1 MQACL
6 LRGERPRLT
15 RWWLE
20 VSLPVQ
26 QFSKCLKRNG
36 FFFTEISCQFGAKQ
50 AEALE
55 FGEKGQG
62 GVKEALRKLVSHL
75 RDGSESACRM
85 IFRTVCENTLGLE
98 FRKSAM
104 LLVKPLPPGR
114 TRRSAPGLGAQGQQ
128 SHHFG
133 VDDARRGPAGP
144 VSPSGA

>member
-1 MQACL
+1 M
-6 LRGERPRLT
+6 
-15 RWWLE
+15 
-20 VSLPVQ
+20 
-26 QFSKCLKRNG
+26 
-36 FFFTEISCQFGAKQ
+36 GAKQ
-50 AEALE
+50 AKALE

>member
-1 MQACL
+1 M
-6 LRGERPRLT
+6 
-15 RWWLE
+15 
-20 VSLPVQ
+20 
-26 QFSKCLKRNG
+26 LKKKI
-36 FFFTEISCQFGAKQ
+36 FFFFLQKYLASLGAKQ
-50 AEALE
+50 AKALE

-75 RDGSESACRM
+75 RDGSESTCRMIFRTVRDGSESACRM

-98 FRKSAM
+98 FRKSTM